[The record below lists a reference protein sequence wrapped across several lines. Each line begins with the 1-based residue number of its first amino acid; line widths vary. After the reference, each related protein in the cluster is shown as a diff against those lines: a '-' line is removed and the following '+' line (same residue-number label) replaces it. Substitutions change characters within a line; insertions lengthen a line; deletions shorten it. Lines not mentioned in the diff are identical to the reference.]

1 MFKKL
6 LNKFQTMLIELKV
19 YNLSDKIIPVPINLK
34 ILLTIK
40 EATELFNIGENK
52 IKELTNDND
61 CTFVLWNGSK
71 RLIKRK
77 AFEDYLLRQYS
88 I

>member
-1 MFKKL
+1 
-6 LNKFQTMLIELKV
+6 MLIELEV
-19 YNLSDKIIPVPINLK
+19 YNLSDKIISVPINLK

-40 EATELFNIGENK
+40 EAAELFNIGENK

-61 CTFVLWNGSK
+61 CKFVLWNGSK

>member
-1 MFKKL
+1 
-6 LNKFQTMLIELKV
+6 
-19 YNLSDKIIPVPINLK
+19 LSDKIIPVPINLK
-34 ILLTIK
+34 ILLTVK
-40 EATELFNIGENK
+40 ETSELFNIGENK

-61 CTFVLWNGSK
+61 CKFVLWNGSK

-77 AFEDYLLRQYS
+77 VFEDYLLRQYS

>member
-1 MFKKL
+1 M
-6 LNKFQTMLIELKV
+6 N
-19 YNLSDKIIPVPINLK
+19 DKNEITRVPINLK

-40 EATELFNIGENK
+40 EAAELFNIGENK
-52 IKELTNDND
+52 LRELTDAKD
-61 CTFVLWNGSK
+61 CNFVLWNGSK

-77 AFEDYLLRQYS
+77 AFEDYLLSQYS

>member
-6 LNKFQTMLIELKV
+6 LNKFQTMLIELEV
-19 YNLSDKIIPVPINLK
+19 YNLSDKIIPIPINLK

-40 EATELFNIGENK
+40 EAAELFNIGENK

-61 CTFVLWNGSK
+61 CKFVLWNGSK

>member
-1 MFKKL
+1 M
-6 LNKFQTMLIELKV
+6 
-19 YNLSDKIIPVPINLK
+19 SDKIIPVPIHLK

-40 EATELFNIGENK
+40 EAAELFNIGESK
-52 IKELTNDND
+52 LRELTDAKD
-61 CTFVLWNGSK
+61 CNFVLWNGNK

-77 AFEDYLLRQYS
+77 TFEDYLLRQYS

>member
-1 MFKKL
+1 M
-6 LNKFQTMLIELKV
+6 

-40 EATELFNIGENK
+40 EAAELFNIGESK
-52 IKELTNDND
+52 LRELTDVKD
-61 CTFVLWNGSK
+61 CNFVLWNGSK

-77 AFEDYLLRQYS
+77 TFEDYLLRQYS

>member
-6 LNKFQTMLIELKV
+6 LNKFQIMLIELEV

-40 EATELFNIGENK
+40 EAAELFNIGENK

-61 CTFVLWNGSK
+61 CKFVLWNGSK

-77 AFEDYLLRQYS
+77 AFEDYLFRQYS

>member
-40 EATELFNIGENK
+40 EAAELFNIGENK

-61 CTFVLWNGSK
+61 CKFVLWNGSK

>member
-1 MFKKL
+1 ME
-6 LNKFQTMLIELKV
+6 N
-19 YNLSDKIIPVPINLK
+19 KIISVPTHLK
-34 ILLTIK
+34 ILLTVK
-40 EATELFNIGENK
+40 ETSELFNIGENK

-61 CTFVLWNGSK
+61 CKFVLWNGSK

>member
-6 LNKFQTMLIELKV
+6 LNKFQTMLIELEV
-19 YNLSDKIIPVPINLK
+19 YNLSDKMIPVPINLK

-40 EATELFNIGENK
+40 EAAELFNIGENK

-61 CTFVLWNGSK
+61 CKFVLWNGSK

>member
-6 LNKFQTMLIELKV
+6 LNKFQTMLIELEV

-40 EATELFNIGENK
+40 EAAELFNIGENK

-61 CTFVLWNGSK
+61 CKFVLWNGSK

>member
-1 MFKKL
+1 M
-6 LNKFQTMLIELKV
+6 
-19 YNLSDKIIPVPINLK
+19 SDKIIPVPIHLK

-40 EATELFNIGENK
+40 EAAELFNIGESK
-52 IKELTNDND
+52 LRELTDAKD
-61 CTFVLWNGSK
+61 CNFVLWNGSK

-77 AFEDYLLRQYS
+77 TFEDYLFRQYS

>member
-1 MFKKL
+1 M
-6 LNKFQTMLIELKV
+6 
-19 YNLSDKIIPVPINLK
+19 SDKIIPVPINLK

-40 EATELFNIGENK
+40 EAAELFNIGESK
-52 IKELTNDND
+52 LRELTDVKD
-61 CTFVLWNGSK
+61 CNFVLWNGSK

-77 AFEDYLLRQYS
+77 TFEDYLLRQYS